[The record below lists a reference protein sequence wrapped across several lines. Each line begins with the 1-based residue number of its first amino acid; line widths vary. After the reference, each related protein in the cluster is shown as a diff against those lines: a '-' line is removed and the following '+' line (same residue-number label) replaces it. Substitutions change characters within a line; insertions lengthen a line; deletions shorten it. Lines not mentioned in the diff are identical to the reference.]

1 MKDKPHIFLDS
12 NIFYADPFQNNRFNS
27 ALINLSNMSEVN
39 LYITDVVYSESISNF
54 KKLLLEKLGNF
65 SKALSALNN
74 LTSLEYN
81 FEIKSTEEYI
91 KNFESHLEDLT
102 SSLIQVI
109 SFYPNDINEVISRS
123 ISQTKPFSQNRQEFR
138 DCIIWL
144 TIKRFILE
152 NELSNC
158 YFLSA
163 NTRDFYDELGKDLH
177 PTLKKDIP
185 NLKPF
190 KSAKE
195 FILNVDNLNKLIVE
209 EELSIWS
216 HLNVNEDDIQKIMYE
231 DIYDE
236 LINRIELEIRQNYEG
251 KLFNNNKIDKVQTGV
266 IENILV
272 KSKSYKIIQDFSFF
286 SCGFELELP
295 TLFSNYEELIVDY
308 ISEEY
313 IVKVKG
319 VVHFTVRPSE
329 KAQFNDIDNL
339 ETKI

>member
-12 NIFYADPFQNNRFNS
+12 NIFYTDPFQNNRFNS

-39 LYITDVVYSESISNF
+39 LYITDVVYSESIGNF
-54 KKLLLEKLGNF
+54 KKLLLERLRSFN
-65 SKALSALNN
+65 KAVSALNN
-74 LTSLEYN
+74 LAFLGHN
-81 FEIKSTEEYI
+81 FDIKSTEDYI
-91 KNFESHLEDLT
+91 KSFESHLEDLT

-123 ISQTKPFSQNRQEFR
+123 INQTKPFSKNKQEFR

-144 TIKRFILE
+144 TIKRFISE
-152 NELSNC
+152 NNLSNC

-195 FILNVDNLNKLIVE
+195 LILNVSNLNKLIVE
-209 EELSIWS
+209 EELEMWS
-216 HLNVNEDDIQKIMYE
+216 HLNVKEDDIEKIMYE

-236 LINRIELEIRQNYEG
+236 LTNRIELEIKHNYEG
-251 KLFNNNKIDKVQTGV
+251 ELFHNNKIDKVQIGSIDNLV
-266 IENILV
+266 I
-272 KSKSYKIIQDFSFF
+272 KSKSYKVIQDFSFF

-295 TLFSNYEELIVDY
+295 TLFSNYEELIEGY

-313 IVKVKG
+313 IVQVKG
-319 VVHFTVRPSE
+319 KVHFTVRPNE